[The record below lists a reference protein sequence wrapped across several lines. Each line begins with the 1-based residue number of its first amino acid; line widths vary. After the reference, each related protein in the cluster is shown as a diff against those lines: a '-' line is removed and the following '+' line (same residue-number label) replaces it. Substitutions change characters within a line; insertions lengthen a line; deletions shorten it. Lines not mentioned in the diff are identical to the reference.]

1 MELQRQANKIW
12 WGHHQRVGHLE
23 NRRFF
28 TVIRIQ
34 FFLILARGWAAGQ
47 EAVAVS
53 GSVSER
59 VYVLQCVTSGKLLSA
74 DLHNTVFP
82 LSLRK
87 KKKKQG
93 RLQDGG
99 GAKQGRWQH
108 GPGGGGG
115 GGGGMTWMWLKSQ
128 VSCVNCGEA
137 PVVSLS
143 TGLACSPTPEKQ
155 APVMAGLQTK

>member
-87 KKKKQG
+87 KKKNKAVCKTAEGQNKA
-93 RLQDGG
+93 DG
-99 GAKQGRWQH
+99 
-108 GPGGGGG
+108 
-115 GGGGMTWMWLKSQ
+115 
-128 VSCVNCGEA
+128 
-137 PVVSLS
+137 S
-143 TGLACSPTPEKQ
+143 TGPEVV
-155 APVMAGLQTK
+155 AAVAAGWRECGWNHESAVLTVVKHQWCRCPRD